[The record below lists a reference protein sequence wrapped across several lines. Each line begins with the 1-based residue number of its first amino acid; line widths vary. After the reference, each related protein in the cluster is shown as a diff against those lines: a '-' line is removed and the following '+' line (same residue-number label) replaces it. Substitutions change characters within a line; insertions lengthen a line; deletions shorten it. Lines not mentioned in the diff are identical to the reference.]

1 MYLFGRAVKNAS
13 CVCEGILRKYMD
25 KASPLISQE
34 TLSQLGALAKSER
47 LSLDEYIR
55 LLIEKN
61 IASRSTVE
69 DTIISEERL
78 ATPRV
83 GQ

>member
-1 MYLFGRAVKNAS
+1 
-13 CVCEGILRKYMD
+13 MD